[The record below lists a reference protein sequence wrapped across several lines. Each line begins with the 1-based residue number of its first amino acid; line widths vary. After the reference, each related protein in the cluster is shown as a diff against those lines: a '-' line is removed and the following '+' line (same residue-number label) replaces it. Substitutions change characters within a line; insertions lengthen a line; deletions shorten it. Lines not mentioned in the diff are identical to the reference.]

1 MGSRRKGC
9 QHQGRLIAS
18 RQLRIL
24 RRRPISLAV
33 MSAAASQRT
42 VSTFARRARPRYL
55 PAPWP
60 RRCRSC
66 RMRRSNSPI
75 APSLISAASAPSR
88 ADGPGQSD
96 RVSRSAGC
104 RGLHPCRTTEG
115 SNVDRHIIGDQPARA
130 DQRIITGRKPFATPG
145 RSVARARNLSGA
157 GPPWPRCHRLQ
168 SAETGH
174 SKDGD
179 ER

>member
-1 MGSRRKGC
+1 
-9 QHQGRLIAS
+9 
-18 RQLRIL
+18 
-24 RRRPISLAV
+24 
-33 MSAAASQRT
+33 
-42 VSTFARRARPRYL
+42 L

-104 RGLHPCRTTEG
+104 RGLHACRTTEG
-115 SNVDRHIIGDQPARA
+115 SNVDRHTIGDQPARA

-157 GPPWPRCHRLQ
+157 GPSWPRCHRLQ
-168 SAETGH
+168 CADYRHSFPRPETRRFDRKQSFTAGREY
-174 SKDGD
+174 SRSYVLSDKI
-179 ER
+179 